1 MHVELVG
8 RRTMSLLLSV
18 TWCSSRILQ
27 MSLSSSYTTAN
38 GESQDQRRLA
48 KLKPRRFGKR
58 GRAEARAAT

>member
-1 MHVELVG
+1 
-8 RRTMSLLLSV
+8 MSLLLSV
-18 TWCSSRILQ
+18 TWCSSRIFQ